1 MQAVRFKAGDT
12 FSFVGQVNVADG
24 VSWAGRGKIRKA
36 DGDEVGS
43 LDVYL
48 TGDLQ
53 KWVVIEKT
61 ASATGAWPKPTTPG
75 ATVEL
80 FFDYE
85 FLDPLGDTVLSS
97 EAVRVIVE
105 YDPTRG

>member
-1 MQAVRFKAGDT
+1 MQTVRFKAGDT
-12 FSFVGQVNVADG
+12 LSFVGQVNVADG
-24 VSWAGRGKIRKA
+24 IQWAGRGKIRQA
-36 DGDEVGS
+36 DGTEVS
-43 LDVYL
+43 DLDVYL

-53 KWVVIEKT
+53 KWVVIEKA
-61 ASATGAWPKPTTPG
+61 ASATATWPNPATPG

-85 FLDPLGDTVLSS
+85 LYDPLGDTVLSS
-97 EAVRVIVE
+97 ETVRVIVE